1 MAGIL
6 QCQIVGWYL
15 AMNLPQDCLG
25 ELGWWSKAI
34 FRALVLDDSVEM
46 KGTRSGLFGLLDDK
60 KSILP
65 SDTLYSYCPCWIV
78 VPLELIP
85 LSRVGDGLTGVTTH
99 RCLLYQLTGPQIWLY
114 KKRSLMVE
122 ASTWI
127 QHPGQSSY
135 VPSIWKICPKSRESD

>member
-1 MAGIL
+1 MPDGRHLAVSNCGLVFGYESPSRLSRGARMMKQSNFPGI
-6 QCQIVGWYL
+6 GT
-15 AMNLPQDCLG
+15 
-25 ELGWWSKAI
+25 WWW
-34 FRALVLDDSVEM
+34 
-46 KGTRSGLFGLLDDK
+46 TRSGLFGLLDDK